1 MSFAI
6 LYSHSSL
13 PFHIFIPFR
22 SYDCFISVFLFF
34 FPSFSF
40 QKRCSSHHFQL
51 LSIILQLI
59 DLLKIAAIRPELSFV
74 CSGAKLIWV
83 SHSVYTKQWKISSH
97 LCCYFCF
104 LGSVLMSLP
113 AFLLHSISSFLSEN
127 MAKYLFSLGATFSFY
142 LYFILPPFFSLLFI
156 WQKNLLLLDEIFFGY
171 HDYKSIEI

>member
-1 MSFAI
+1 MLFFI
-6 LYSHSSL
+6 LILASHST
-13 PFHIFIPFR
+13 F
-22 SYDCFISVFLFF
+22 SYPLDHMTVLSQSFFSFF

-59 DLLKIAAIRPELSFV
+59 DLLKIATIRPELSFV